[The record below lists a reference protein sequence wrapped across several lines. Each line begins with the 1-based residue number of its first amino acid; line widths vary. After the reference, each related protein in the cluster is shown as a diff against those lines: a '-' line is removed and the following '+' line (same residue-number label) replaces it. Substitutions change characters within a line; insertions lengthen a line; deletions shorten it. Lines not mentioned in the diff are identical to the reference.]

1 MKYYL
6 SLGSNS
12 GNRKAFLIK
21 AIDLLAKSSEI
32 EKLSQIFESEPYG
45 VKRQRAFLN
54 AACIIKSNLRPFR
67 LLRKIKE
74 IELFL
79 GRRRSFRWGPR
90 EIDID
95 ILDWDGGCINSTIL
109 SVPHKEMNMRNFV
122 LTTLQN
128 IDPNY
133 KNRTG
138 ESIKKLIEKC
148 PDNSRVSL
156 FKDQW

>member
-12 GNRKAFLIK
+12 GDRKAFLIK

-32 EKLSQIFESEPYG
+32 EKLSQIFESESYG
-45 VKRQRAFLN
+45 VKGQRSFLN

-95 ILDWDGGCINSTIL
+95 ILDWDGGFINSTIL

-122 LTTLQN
+122 LATLQN
-128 IDPNY
+128 IDSNY

-138 ESIKKLIEKC
+138 GSLKKLIEKC